1 MTIKSLP
8 ELPAFFR
15 PQSCPVHGAGFGA
28 LSEDRLFV
36 LFLSLERIQGFIL
49 RNHARLPCRQLFRMI
64 TEGMLRVI
72 AVIGFLLCLMPF
84 RAVAVEQFKSE
95 LSAQQ
100 HCPGD
105 TVVWLNLRSGSI
117 HLKGQSWY
125 GRTHTGAYIC
135 RTETTKYSVKEIKN
149 DRNEM
154 AGWTRVVEDKNRSVY
169 ASSAPV
175 EKNGA
180 RVTILSMVDL
190 KQAATLTDGKPFL
203 SWETQYEFDC
213 QKRLSRMVAASMYS
227 GNMGEGEVTN
237 SIEYEVSEG
246 KAIPAGSN
254 GEILWKFACGKK

>member
-1 MTIKSLP
+1 M
-8 ELPAFFR
+8 
-15 PQSCPVHGAGFGA
+15 
-28 LSEDRLFV
+28 
-36 LFLSLERIQGFIL
+36 
-49 RNHARLPCRQLFRMI
+49 
-64 TEGMLRVI
+64 RVI
-72 AVIGFLLCLMPF
+72 AVIAFLSCLMPF
-84 RAVAVEQFKSE
+84 RAVAVEQFNSE
-95 LSAQQ
+95 SSAQQ

-117 HLKGQSWY
+117 HLKGQPWY

-135 RTETTKYSVKEIKN
+135 RAEAAKNSAKERKK
-149 DRNEM
+149 DPNEIV
-154 AGWTRVVEDKNRSVY
+154 GWTSVAEDKKRSVY
-169 ASSAPV
+169 ASSAPL

-190 KQAATLTDGKPFL
+190 KHAATLTDGKPFL

-213 QKRLSRMVAASMYS
+213 RKRLSRMVAASMYS

-237 SIEYEVSEG
+237 SIEYEASEG